1 MKQLKALKNTFYL
14 STSDSILSL
23 KGNSNAD
30 KIKFTVD
37 RYCESIDLSE
47 CNCTIK
53 TKNSNNESDVVLP
66 QIDINEDTLDINWTI
81 TTATTVAGGE
91 LLVQIQF
98 EKLFSDGQ
106 GGYDETK
113 TIVWQSNIMRFIVQN
128 SLSSDKDLYDQ
139 EPTLFQQ
146 WEDRISNLVDNK
158 ITSLS
163 SEINDSY
170 IANTQKNIANG
181 VPTLNSNAKL
191 DASNLDD
198 SCVTTSKLGDTCVAT
213 SKIASNAITIDKTNY
228 INTYPLNLFNSSD
241 IIENGYYNE
250 NGTWVSNTGLISSG
264 LIPVTPRL
272 PYTSSRYGFGTIVT
286 FWKADGTFLIGYKYS
301 SNFTYT
307 IAPQGSVYVR
317 FSFATTDE
325 NKSVYQNKYIPNDFE
340 YKIDDEIK
348 INNNNIAKEG
358 LSSDKLDFTEC
369 GEDNL
374 YNPNDIITGGYYEST
389 GVWTAGTG
397 MISTGLISVTPGLP
411 YTASNAITGCV
422 TTFWDSS
429 KNFISGQ
436 RAYGS
441 VGYVVAPANSKYLRT
456 SFAVSAINKK
466 VVQGKVCP
474 SVCYGSDKI
483 LIPNLRV
490 TSENVSNG
498 WKNKKWVSYGDSI
511 TWYGYWQPNVAE
523 EFGLNHTNLGVSGSC
538 IAGTSTNA
546 MWQTSRLNAVKNAN
560 PDVITILGGAND
572 MYQSLSIGDDT
583 EFSKELSSKNTSLFK
598 GAYSY
603 IIESLLTWKPT
614 LKVFLLTTTWGK
626 LEYNDATTGLNYR
639 DFAKATKE
647 IAWYYG
653 LPCID
658 LRGEMGLNAMTASTY
673 LMDDG
678 YNIHPNAEGS
688 KLMSKIVI
696 SRFKDFQ

>member
-1 MKQLKALKNTFYL
+1 MSDLTKKRVHWKEYNGETLTHDEDVDVLTSASAVNFADGETLQYKYTQGQFVSPSTTGILSNL
-14 STSDSILSL
+14 STTNKISL
-23 KGNSNAD
+23 VDAVNEVKTNAD
-30 KIKFTVD
+30 TNASTLTTLAGNVAYVD
-37 RYCESIDLSE
+37 DVE
-47 CNCTIK
+47 TIEALLVK
-53 TKNSNNESDVVLP
+53 DA
-66 QIDINEDTLDINWTI
+66 DTLQGYSASAFAKVN
-81 TTATTVAGGE
+81 ANGK
-91 LLVQIQF
+91 VQADQ
-98 EKLFSDGQ
+98 LD
-106 GGYDETK
+106 T
-113 TIVWQSNIMRFIVQN
+113 
-128 SLSSDKDLYDQ
+128 SSDKYKIKLVNLSEEVQ
-139 EPTLFQQ
+139 SAMAGTSPV
-146 WEDRISNLVDNK
+146 ISSVADGS
-158 ITSLS
+158 ITSEKL
-163 SEINDSY
+163 
-170 IANTQKNIANG
+170 AN
-181 VPTLNSNAKL
+181 
-191 DASNLDD
+191 
-198 SCVTTSKLGDTCVAT
+198 
-213 SKIASNAITIDKTNY
+213 NAITIDKTNY
-228 INTYPLNLFNSSD
+228 INTYPLNLFNPSD
-241 IIENGYYNE
+241 IIENGYYDE

-264 LIPVTPRL
+264 LIPVTPGL
-272 PYTSSRYGFGTIVT
+272 PYTSSRYGLGTIAT

-301 SNFTYT
+301 LNFTYVT
-307 IAPQGSVYVR
+307 APQGSVYVR
-317 FSFATTDE
+317 FSFATTDK
-325 NKSVYQNKYIPNDFE
+325 NKSVYQNKDILNDFE

-358 LSSDKLDFTEC
+358 LSSDKLDFTEH

-374 YNPNDIITGGYYEST
+374 YNPDDIITGGYYEST

-411 YTASNAITGCV
+411 YTTSNAITGCV
-422 TTFWDSS
+422 TTFWDES

-456 SFAVSAINKK
+456 SFAVSDINKK
-466 VVQGKVCP
+466 VVQGNVCP

-490 TSENVSNG
+490 TSDNVSNG

-546 MWQTSRLNAVKNAN
+546 MWQESRLNAVKNAN

-572 MYQSLSIGDDT
+572 MYKSLSIGDDT
-583 EFSKELSSKNTSLFK
+583 EFSKELSSKNTNVFK

-614 LKVFLLTTTWGK
+614 LKIFLLTTTWGK

-678 YNIHPNAEGS
+678 YNIHPNDAGAKRMARVIIG
-688 KLMSKIVI
+688 KLKAY
-696 SRFKDFQ
+696 Q